1 MILGRLIRT
10 VKGEHLS
17 LVPVQWVTRLFVTG
31 DVIAFTLQAGGGG
44 IQAAG
49 TLELYNIGEKVII
62 AGLLVQIVIFGFFVV
77 TSVLFHV
84 RLLKNPTH
92 VSNTGEIPWKRYL
105 VVLYVTSAIILVRSI
120 FRVVEYLQGNSG
132 YLISHEIFLYIFD
145 ALLMAITMAIFVV
158 WYVED
163 LDGTRRSKAV
173 DRQFSESSDY
183 MMEEA
188 PRDCRT

>member
-92 VSNTGEIPWKRYL
+92 LSNAGEIPWKRYL
-105 VVLYVTSAIILVRSI
+105 IVLYVTSAIILVRSI

-163 LDGTRRSKAV
+163 LDGTRRSKSV